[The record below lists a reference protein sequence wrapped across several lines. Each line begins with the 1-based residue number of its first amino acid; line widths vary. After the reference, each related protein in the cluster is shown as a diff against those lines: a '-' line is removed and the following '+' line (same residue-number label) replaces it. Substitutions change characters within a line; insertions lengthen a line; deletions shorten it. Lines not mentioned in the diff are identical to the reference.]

1 MDAIVLDNNVEYSD
15 MVDDAAGEVK
25 MNRDTYRIHK
35 ATYNSAESAAMDKSI
50 MPPAICPR
58 CGKRVE
64 PFTMGD
70 GVPVCDCEPEKEE
83 HDEKY
88 IFFNRKYWKVEDLK
102 LNIVEV
108 DDD

>member
-1 MDAIVLDNNVEYSD
+1 
-15 MVDDAAGEVK
+15 
-25 MNRDTYRIHK
+25 
-35 ATYNSAESAAMDKSI
+35 
-50 MPPAICPR
+50 MPSPAICPR

-70 GVPVCDCEPEKEE
+70 GVPVCDCDEEVE

-88 IFFNRKYWKVEDLK
+88 IFFNGKYWKVEDLK